1 MTRLGVMSGE
11 PEADVAAGGQ
21 FDAIVLG
28 VGGMGSAAAY
38 HLARRGKRVL
48 GLERYDIP
56 HAMGSSHGLTRIIRL
71 AYYEH
76 PSYVPLLRRAYEL
89 WRELEGGFGERL
101 LYITGSIDTGPPDSA
116 CFAGSL
122 RSCQLHDL
130 PHEVLDGVD
139 VNRRFPGYNL
149 PAGLMALLQPE
160 GGFLLSERCIVAHV
174 LAAQELGGEI
184 HARERVLSWSPRGD
198 GVRVETDH
206 GVYEA
211 ARLVITAGPWAATVV
226 PGLAQLAVPE
236 RQVLAWLQPTEPQL
250 FRADRFPVFNMQ
262 VEEGRYYG
270 FPVFGVPGFKFGRY
284 HHLEELTDADTVD
297 RECHPRDEAI
307 LREFAA
313 KYFPSGNGPTMALK
327 TCMFTNSPDEH
338 FIIDVLP
345 EHPQVTLAAG
355 FSGHGYKF
363 CSVVGEILAD
373 LAERGETRHDIGLF
387 GLSRFDSTVGT
398 AGQSGR

>member
-1 MTRLGVMSGE
+1 MASHAQT
-11 PEADVAAGGQ
+11 

-28 VGGMGSAAAY
+28 IGGMGSAAAC

-56 HAMGSSHGLTRIIRL
+56 NAMGSSHGVTRIIRL

-89 WRELEGGFGERL
+89 WRELERGVGEQL
-101 LYITGSIDTGPPDSA
+101 LYVTGSIDGGPPDSA

-122 RSCQLHDL
+122 RSCEIHDL
-130 PHEVLDGVD
+130 PHAVLTGGE

-149 PAGLMALLQPE
+149 PSNLMALHQPK

-174 LAAQELGGEI
+174 VAAQALGAEI
-184 HARERVLSWSPRGD
+184 HAREQVLAWEPRGD
-198 GVRVETDH
+198 GVRVETER
-206 GVYEA
+206 GVYDA
-211 ARLVITAGPWAATVV
+211 GRLVITAGPWAGTLV
-226 PGLAQLAVPE
+226 PSLARLAVPE
-236 RQVLAWLQPTEPQL
+236 RQVLAWLQPLEPEL
-250 FRADRFPVFNMQ
+250 FRVERFPVFNLQ
-262 VEEGRYYG
+262 VDEGRYYG
-270 FPVFGVPGFKFGRY
+270 LPVFGVPGFKFGRY
-284 HHLEELTDADTVD
+284 HHLEETTAADGVD

-313 KYFPSGNGPTMALK
+313 RYFPRGNGPTMALK

-338 FIIDVLP
+338 FILDLLP
-345 EHPQVTLAAG
+345 DNPRVIVAAG

-373 LAERGETRHDIGLF
+373 LAERGTTTHDIGLF
-387 GLSRFDSTVGT
+387 GLARFGS
-398 AGQSGR
+398 